1 MLSLKEAIIAS
12 FFISAITFFTRV
24 FPFIVF
30 KMKKPSETL
39 LIIEKY
45 IPPAIMM
52 LLLIYCLKDIDYLQ
66 KLYGFPQVFAVILA
80 IIMQYKYK
88 NPLISIFGATG
99 FYMFLIK
106 IM

>member
-12 FFISAITFFTRV
+12 FFISAITFFTRI
-24 FPFIVF
+24 FPFIIF

-39 LIIEKY
+39 LIVEKY

-52 LLLIYCLKDIDYLQ
+52 LLLIYCLKDIEYLQ
-66 KLYGFPQVFAVILA
+66 KPYGFPQILAVILA
-80 IIMQYKYK
+80 IFVQYKYK
-88 NPLISIFGATG
+88 NPLVSIFGATS
-99 FYMFLIK
+99 FYMLLIK